1 MKAAPTTTVKN
12 RGWSLTITTRGSSG
26 DGYANGIAKPALR
39 QLFRGALHAGGER
52 PSKSPNAGSNLQFTT
67 CYAGLA
73 PDRLKSCWQD

>member
-1 MKAAPTTTVKN
+1 MKAAPTTTVKD

-67 CYAGLA
+67 TMPG
-73 PDRLKSCWQD
+73 